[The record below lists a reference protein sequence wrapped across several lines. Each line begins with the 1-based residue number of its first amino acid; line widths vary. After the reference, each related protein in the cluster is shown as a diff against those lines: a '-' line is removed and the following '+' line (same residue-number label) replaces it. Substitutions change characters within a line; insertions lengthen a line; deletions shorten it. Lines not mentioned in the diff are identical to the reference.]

1 MQEAISLWP
10 LIGIAVIV
18 VGFVLRFNPVLVV
31 IISGIVTGVAAHM
44 PIATILEKLGEGFL
58 NTRNLPFILLL
69 PLAVIGLLERHG
81 LKERAQAWIAKIHS
95 ATAGRLLIV
104 YLFVREATAALG
116 LTSLGGHPQMVRPL
130 LAPMAEG
137 AAEKRFGPLPG
148 NVRYRLR
155 AMSAATDNVGLFFGE
170 DIFVAF
176 GAIIFMHNFM
186 LESGGIQTEP
196 LHIALW
202 GIPTAICAFLIHA
215 ARLWRLDRHLQR
227 ELDRINAGQ
236 AKGGAGMN
244 FQQTYLY
251 WLAGAVLL
259 VVAIMSWR
267 DKSNP
272 RRLTTGLF
280 WGLYGLV
287 FLLGDWTYQLVG
299 DKRTVNIAVGGV
311 VVLALIAGFG
321 GVRLGSYHQRTQEEK
336 TASAK
341 RLGNKLFFPALA
353 IPVVTVIG
361 VLLFNNLPSWQ
372 VALFGPG
379 NHATLITLFSM
390 TVGTLI
396 GLAMAIRMTH
406 ETVAQ
411 PMQEA
416 RRLLDSVGW
425 AFILPQI
432 LAVLGLLFTA
442 AGVGTSISWLTEHYL
457 AVDNRFIAVAVYAIG
472 MAVLTMVMGNA
483 FAAFPIVT
491 AGVGIPILVLQ
502 HGGNPAVMAAI
513 GMFSGYCGT
522 LMTPMAAN
530 FNIVP
535 AALLELPDK
544 NAVIKAQIPTGILL
558 LIVNVFLLYFLMFL

>member
-1 MQEAISLWP
+1 
-10 LIGIAVIV
+10 
-18 VGFVLRFNPVLVV
+18 
-31 IISGIVTGVAAHM
+31 
-44 PIATILEKLGEGFL
+44 
-58 NTRNLPFILLL
+58 
-69 PLAVIGLLERHG
+69 
-81 LKERAQAWIAKIHS
+81 
-95 ATAGRLLIV
+95 
-104 YLFVREATAALG
+104 
-116 LTSLGGHPQMVRPL
+116 
-130 LAPMAEG
+130 
-137 AAEKRFGPLPG
+137 
-148 NVRYRLR
+148 
-155 AMSAATDNVGLFFGE
+155 
-170 DIFVAF
+170 
-176 GAIIFMHNFM
+176 
-186 LESGGIQTEP
+186 
-196 LHIALW
+196 
-202 GIPTAICAFLIHA
+202 
-215 ARLWRLDRHLQR
+215 
-227 ELDRINAGQ
+227 
-236 AKGGAGMN
+236 MN

-299 DKRTVNIAVGGV
+299 DKRAVNIAVG
-311 VVLALIAGFG
+311 GFG
-321 GVRLGSYHQRTQEEK
+321 GVRLGSYHQRSQEEK

-341 RLGNKLFFPALA
+341 RLGNKLFYPALA

-432 LAVLGLLFTA
+432 LAVLGLLFTT
-442 AGVGTSISWLTEHYL
+442 AGVGTSIIW
-457 AVDNRFIAVAVYAIG
+457 R
-472 MAVLTMVMGNA
+472 
-483 FAAFPIVT
+483 
-491 AGVGIPILVLQ
+491 
-502 HGGNPAVMAAI
+502 
-513 GMFSGYCGT
+513 
-522 LMTPMAAN
+522 
-530 FNIVP
+530 
-535 AALLELPDK
+535 
-544 NAVIKAQIPTGILL
+544 
-558 LIVNVFLLYFLMFL
+558 

>member
-1 MQEAISLWP
+1 
-10 LIGIAVIV
+10 
-18 VGFVLRFNPVLVV
+18 
-31 IISGIVTGVAAHM
+31 
-44 PIATILEKLGEGFL
+44 
-58 NTRNLPFILLL
+58 
-69 PLAVIGLLERHG
+69 
-81 LKERAQAWIAKIHS
+81 
-95 ATAGRLLIV
+95 
-104 YLFVREATAALG
+104 
-116 LTSLGGHPQMVRPL
+116 
-130 LAPMAEG
+130 
-137 AAEKRFGPLPG
+137 
-148 NVRYRLR
+148 
-155 AMSAATDNVGLFFGE
+155 
-170 DIFVAF
+170 
-176 GAIIFMHNFM
+176 
-186 LESGGIQTEP
+186 
-196 LHIALW
+196 
-202 GIPTAICAFLIHA
+202 
-215 ARLWRLDRHLQR
+215 
-227 ELDRINAGQ
+227 
-236 AKGGAGMN
+236 MN

-299 DKRTVNIAVGGV
+299 DKRAVNIAVGGVV

-321 GVRLGSYHQRTQEEK
+321 GVRLGSYHQRSQEEK

-341 RLGNKLFFPALA
+341 RLGNKLFYPALA

-432 LAVLGLLFTA
+432 LAVLGLLFTT

-457 AVDNRFIAVAVYAIG
+457 AV
-472 MAVLTMVMGNA
+472 
-483 FAAFPIVT
+483 
-491 AGVGIPILVLQ
+491 
-502 HGGNPAVMAAI
+502 
-513 GMFSGYCGT
+513 C
-522 LMTPMAAN
+522 
-530 FNIVP
+530 
-535 AALLELPDK
+535 
-544 NAVIKAQIPTGILL
+544 
-558 LIVNVFLLYFLMFL
+558 LLYTSDAADDLQPV